1 MDKHAIPRINILI
14 STASCLSLT
23 PRFRIYIQSHV
34 DVLITTQIYVYL
46 LESLLHPNSITSA
59 KDGRNLLILFGK
71 SIKQLLRHMLVARL
85 SPLGSST
92 THCISHQ
99 PPLGVPN
106 SHTVKIPGFLVPLG
120 ALLQIWGFFVPL
132 GILFQISTLPLSL
145 EILLHVSLQIPYSVY
160 SSKYR
165 FIAVLAFGLIK
176 PPCARYEY
184 HSSARYYSLVYLVFN
199 LAPPMITA
207 HSAHHWCSIITT

>member
-1 MDKHAIPRINILI
+1 MFISYSKIPNIHPI
-14 STASCLSLT
+14 SCWRPHHHTDICLSL
-23 PRFRIYIQSHV
+23 R
-34 DVLITTQIYVYL
+34 VLVA
-46 LESLLHPNSITSA
+46 SNSITSA

-120 ALLQIWGFFVPL
+120 ALLQISGFFVPL

-165 FIAVLAFGLIK
+165 FIAVLAFGPIK